1 MTFWI
6 YLRPPFRL
14 IATPGPSSAQGM
26 AELLLHAN
34 HGPARHSSQARDAWA
49 RPCVSSPRERPRRA
63 PAPAVTALPS
73 TCCPRGTRRPR
84 ARPGS
89 GAKVGPVTGTRGGSQ
104 TRQAR
109 GARGLPNL
117 PGTGRHPDPRCSPLW
132 APRCAYMHPGTP
144 RLALPGAHP
153 PPHPRLSHPSSG
165 GAQQRRPCAPL
176 TWPGQ
181 RRTASRRRTPS
192 PAGGV
197 SAPPSCAAAGQG
209 GVGRGGPGVT
219 TPGGHGDP
227 RPLVEPRCKAS
238 GLVTLL
244 LICYYC
250 FLSGSW

>member
-1 MTFWI
+1 MSAT
-6 YLRPPFRL
+6 LRVFPSRTASPSPSARGDRAAQHLLPPRD
-14 IATPGPSSAQGM
+14 AASPGAAGKWSKGR
-26 AELLLHAN
+26 
-34 HGPARHSSQARDAWA
+34 ARH
-49 RPCVSSPRERPRRA
+49 
-63 PAPAVTALPS
+63 
-73 TCCPRGTRRPR
+73 
-84 ARPGS
+84 
-89 GAKVGPVTGTRGGSQ
+89 GTRGGSLA
-104 TRQAR
+104 RQAR

-117 PGTGRHPDPRCSPLW
+117 PGTGRHPDPRCSPQW
-132 APRCAYMHPGTP
+132 GPRCAYMHPGTP

-153 PPHPRLSHPSSG
+153 PPHPRLNHPSSG

-192 PAGGV
+192 PAGGI

-219 TPGGHGDP
+219 APGGQGDP